1 MLKRTLHYPKGIYLV
16 TKQHLQDIQ
25 KVFIIITVQL
35 QVGNHPEEVSVNPY
49 ITLLLSQYGRY
60 LPIHALGTKGLYHY
74 AAANNYHNNKPFGL
88 PDIDRGGSR
97 PISAGCYR
105 PTLTSYIYIV
115 MGCYMPF
122 FSVPTE
128 ESMAA
133 ATGAYMKL
141 LVVVST
147 LTSSLAIST
156 YFVLYFSSDPAFDF
170 DYCSSLEIIIRTI
183 GVIPFTD
190 LPMKDVIN
198 WCLPEPLMLVTS
210 LMLLMAFK
218 RLTKGNQGGETQQ
231 ALEEL
236 NLLEAKSR
244 RKVLN
249 MISYFGKY
257 LVCLLFCLTS
267 ILKPNVFGAVYYIT
281 FLVALSL
288 WANNQSLEKGF
299 ARIIACSIPVL
310 FINMTILFLYQ
321 FQYFQDRHI
330 FQSVIGR
337 LFSLV
342 PLKTYENCK
351 DPRLFKFHTSSTAT
365 YMMPVSI
372 FILYCS
378 TILVSRDIL
387 QAKVNRENQTIS
399 IESGL
404 LMDQIKLII
413 DHILQFVFSISHLAA
428 NFMMMI

>member
-1 MLKRTLHYPKGIYLV
+1 
-16 TKQHLQDIQ
+16 
-25 KVFIIITVQL
+25 
-35 QVGNHPEEVSVNPY
+35 
-49 ITLLLSQYGRY
+49 
-60 LPIHALGTKGLYHY
+60 
-74 AAANNYHNNKPFGL
+74 
-88 PDIDRGGSR
+88 
-97 PISAGCYR
+97 
-105 PTLTSYIYIV
+105 

-128 ESMAA
+128 KSMAA
-133 ATGAYMKL
+133 ATRAYMKL

-156 YFVLYFSSDPAFDF
+156 YFVLYFPSDPAFDF

-387 QAKVNRENQTIS
+387 QAKV
-399 IESGL
+399 
-404 LMDQIKLII
+404 
-413 DHILQFVFSISHLAA
+413 ILS
-428 NFMMMI
+428 